1 MIKTAQIE
9 IDNIVNR
16 YKGKKVSEL
25 KQMLNVPEK
34 NNKASFVV
42 LARKILNITSNQFML
57 CDGKVEA
64 VLKTIRLTGTDKPAE
79 AMSFMPVNFSEW
91 TSVSSWEE
99 SSLRKYFINKYLVFF
114 IFQQYPSGKRVE
126 DEEMT
131 FLGVKVWRMPEY
143 DINHGLKDVW
153 QEVRNLILNNELV
166 ITPYERKDG
175 VIINKNNLPSS
186 SFNELGHLRPGGKN
200 GMDTIELETGQ
211 NIVKQRFWFNSN
223 YVEEIIKS

>member
-9 IDNIVNR
+9 IDNIVNK

-42 LARKILNITSNQFML
+42 LARKILNITSNQFTL

-64 VLKTIRLTGTDKPAE
+64 VLKTIRLTGMDKPAE
-79 AMSFMPVNFSEW
+79 AMSFMSVNFSEW

-99 SSLRKYFINKYLVFF
+99 SSLHKYFVNKYLVFF
-114 IFQQYPSGKRVE
+114 IFQQYPSGKRVA

-153 QEVRNLILNNELV
+153 QEVRSLILNNELV